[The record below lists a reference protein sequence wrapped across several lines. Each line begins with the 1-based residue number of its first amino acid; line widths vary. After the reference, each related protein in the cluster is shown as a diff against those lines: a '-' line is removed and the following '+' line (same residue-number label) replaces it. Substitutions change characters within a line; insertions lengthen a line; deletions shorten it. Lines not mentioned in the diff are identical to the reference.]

1 MRRSASESSLWAVPN
16 CGIQVPPPLQ
26 APVKAATGMVM
37 GPVSV
42 AVPAGKVAFWG
53 WHRVTALG
61 PKVTEDPTGGAVGGV
76 VPSMSDGRTP
86 PNAVLNWKQI
96 WVAGLPASMLV
107 RSKAQSLGPANVWPL
122 LKTLYVIR
130 YALFHTPSLG

>member
-42 AVPAGKVAFWG
+42 AVPAV
-53 WHRVTALG
+53 
-61 PKVTEDPTGGAVGGV
+61 KVTFVSCPRSTAVGSESTKKPREDASGGGG
-76 VPSMSDGRTP
+76 PSMSDGRTP